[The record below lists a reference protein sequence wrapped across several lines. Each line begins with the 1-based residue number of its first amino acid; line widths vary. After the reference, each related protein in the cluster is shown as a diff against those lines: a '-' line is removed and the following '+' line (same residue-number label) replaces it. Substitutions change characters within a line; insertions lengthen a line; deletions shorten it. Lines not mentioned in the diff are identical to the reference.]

1 MRLTRPRSS
10 APIFLVLLLTVPC
23 RLAGDTALTCR
34 TRHGVAPSSIQP
46 VMRPCDQAV
55 TEWQPAEQPGA
66 PEEEKALRLARL
78 WQEVSAL
85 YLQGKCV
92 EALDVQEK

>member
-10 APIFLVLLLTVPC
+10 APIFLVLLLTVAF
-23 RLAGDTALTCR
+23 LAAGDTAQACKK
-34 TRHGVAPSSIQP
+34 RHRVAPRSCQP
-46 VMRPCDQAV
+46 VMRPCEQTV
-55 TEWQPAEQPGA
+55 TEWQPAEQPRA
-66 PEEEKALRLARL
+66 PEEEKALRLSRL

-85 YLQGKCV
+85 YLQGKFV